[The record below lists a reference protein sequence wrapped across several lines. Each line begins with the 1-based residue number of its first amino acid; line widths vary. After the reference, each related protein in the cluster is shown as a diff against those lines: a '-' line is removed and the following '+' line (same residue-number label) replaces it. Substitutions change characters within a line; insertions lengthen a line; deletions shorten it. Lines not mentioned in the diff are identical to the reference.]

1 MNSPNFENS
10 NSTDHRAKI
19 QEILHGFQVMQSIFA
34 ATKLGIPD
42 LIGEG
47 QKSCD
52 ELAAATDTNS
62 EALYRLLKALAA
74 IEIFVETEPKYFK
87 LAPLGTCLLN
97 EPGSMRNYVL
107 SHGEIGYPC
116 WGELIY
122 SLRTGQSSFE
132 HIYGM
137 KRIEYFMQNADLGQ
151 IWDGFNV
158 DLSRM
163 QNDAILGAYDFSTVK
178 KIVDLGGGEG
188 ILTGAILKRYSSL
201 RGVLLD
207 RERPIKKAR
216 DLLTK
221 EGVIDRCEL
230 MVGDFSKSVPA
241 EADIYLLKNVLR
253 DLEEATAKKMLE
265 NCYQTL
271 GKEAKFLVI
280 ERVISETRWA
290 DNFSNLNS
298 LVISGAKMRT
308 ENEYRQLFEANGFK
322 IAKIIPTESVVSII
336 ECIPNK

>member
-10 NSTDHRAKI
+10 NSTDHRARI
-19 QEILHGFQVMQSIFA
+19 QEILHGFQVMQSIFV

-42 LIGEG
+42 LIGESK
-47 QKSCD
+47 KSCD
-52 ELAAATDTNS
+52 ELAAVTETNS
-62 EALYRLLKALAA
+62 DALYRLLKALAA
-74 IEIFVETEPKYFK
+74 IEILVETEPKCFT

-97 EPGSMRNYVL
+97 QPGSMRNYVL

-122 SLRTGQSSFE
+122 SIRTGKSSFE

-137 KRIEYFMQNADLGQ
+137 KRIEYFMQNAYLGQ

-163 QNDAILGAYDFSTVK
+163 QNDAILGAYDFSWAK

-188 ILTGAILKRYSSL
+188 ILTGAILKEYSTIK
-201 RGVLLD
+201 GVLLD
-207 RERPIKKAR
+207 RPRPIEKAR
-216 DLLTK
+216 ALLTK

-230 MVGDFSKSVPA
+230 VVGDLSESVPE
-241 EADIYLLKNVLR
+241 EADIYLTKNVLR
-253 DLEEATAKKMLE
+253 DLEVPTAQKMLE
-265 NCYQTL
+265 NCYQTMT
-271 GKEAKFLVI
+271 GKAKLLVI
-280 ERVISETRWA
+280 ERVITETRWA
-290 DNFSNLNS
+290 DHFSNLNS
-298 LVISGAKMRT
+298 LVISSAKMRT

-336 ECIPNK
+336 ECVPNK